1 MKRQSN
7 KFRDDKLEAVLFGSV
22 QSMASGV
29 PSMRSSQT
37 HIKVKLKEKNLNKIK
52 TDKRGG
58 NAIFDQKKISEL
70 HEFLIRS

>member
-1 MKRQSN
+1 
-7 KFRDDKLEAVLFGSV
+7 
-22 QSMASGV
+22 MASGV